1 MYPRDRIQSI
11 MSDEKRLLLHACCA
25 PCTIYPL
32 ERLVQSGWQVTV
44 YFYNPNIHPFI
55 EFETRFEALREYC
68 DRQHVAL
75 IADADYDVYD
85 FIHRAGIDDTARCRA
100 CYRMRLDRTIR
111 RAAQD
116 GFDAVS
122 TTLLFSIYQDH
133 ESIHEL
139 GDELS
144 RDKGVEFY
152 YEDFRPGWDEGRRLS
167 RTLGM
172 YQQKYCGCI
181 FSEQN
186 RYEKKI
192 KRLSHSMRTP

>member
-1 MYPRDRIQSI
+1 
-11 MSDEKRLLLHACCA
+11 MSDEKKLLLHACCA

-32 ERLVQSGWQVTV
+32 GRLIQSGWQVTV
-44 YFYNPNIHPFI
+44 YFYNPNIHPFT

-68 DRQHVAL
+68 SGKHIPL
-75 IADADYDVYD
+75 IADVGYDVYD
-85 FIHRAGIDDTARCRA
+85 FVRRAGIDDDYRCRA
-100 CYRMRLDRTIR
+100 CYRMRLEQTIR
-111 RAAQD
+111 RAVQD

-133 ESIHEL
+133 ESIREL

-144 RDKGVEFY
+144 SGGGIKFY
-152 YEDFRPGWDEGRRLS
+152 YEDFRSGWDEGRRLS
-167 RTLGM
+167 RNLGM
-172 YQQKYCGCI
+172 YRQKYCGCI

-192 KRLSHSMRTP
+192 KRLTHSVRTP